1 MLVFTVLAMIISCL
15 GLLGMASYTVG
26 RRTKEV
32 GIRKSF
38 GASSISIV
46 SMLVRSM
53 LGIVLLANLIAWPLA
68 RMGTNKWLND
78 FAYRVH
84 QNYYIPVFVMIVAL
98 ILCILTVGY
107 HTLRVARSN
116 PVDALR
122 YE

>member
-1 MLVFTVLAMIISCL
+1 MLVFTILAVIISCL
-15 GLLGMASYTVG
+15 GLLGMASYTTG

-38 GASSISIV
+38 GASSFSII
-46 SMLVRSM
+46 SMLGRYM

-68 RMGTNKWLND
+68 WYGTDKWLND
-78 FAYRVH
+78 FAYRIH
-84 QNYYIPVFVMIVAL
+84 QNFYIPVLVMIGAL
-98 ILCILTVGY
+98 ILCILTVAY